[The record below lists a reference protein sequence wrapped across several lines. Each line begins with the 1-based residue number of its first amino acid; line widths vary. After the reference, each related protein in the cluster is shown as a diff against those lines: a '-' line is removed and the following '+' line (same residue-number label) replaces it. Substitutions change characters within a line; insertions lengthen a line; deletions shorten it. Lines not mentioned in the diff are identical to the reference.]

1 MFDPLAEGFKALG
14 PWPIVQF
21 AAALVLVYA
30 GIKLI
35 MRGEKDKKPANG
47 NNGNGQPSWTLYGPA
62 HDAMGAVHEMNEQ
75 SRNMVRLLERI
86 EENLAACKITLEL
99 IRNES
104 RLR

>member
-1 MFDPLAEGFKALG
+1 MYELLTKVFEALG

-21 AAALVLVYA
+21 AAALLI
-30 GIKLI
+30 GIFGLRA
-35 MRGEKDKKPANG
+35 MSRGDRDRKPSTG
-47 NNGNGQPSWTLYGPA
+47 NSNGQPTWSLYGPV

-75 SRNMVRLLERI
+75 SRKQIDILDRI
-86 EENLAACKITLEL
+86 DTGVQACKTTLEL